1 MKKIIYLCM
10 VSSALFAQVPSRLE
24 LIRESL
30 EAKEKAYCPYSKY
43 FVGAAL
49 VGESGKVYQGCN
61 VENASYGLTICAERA
76 AVFRAV
82 SEGEK
87 NFTAIFIATKDGGL
101 SCGAC
106 RQVLNE
112 FNPNMQ
118 IITVNSLGEICH
130 ETTLDQLLPKSFGPN
145 NLDN

>member
-1 MKKIIYLCM
+1 MKTLLYLGM
-10 VSSALFAQVPSRLE
+10 VSSALFAHGPSKLE
-24 LIRESL
+24 LVQKSL
-30 EAKEKAYCPYSKY
+30 EAKEKAYCPYSRY

-49 VGESGKVYQGCN
+49 VGESGKIYQGCN

-118 IITVNSLGEICH
+118 VIAVNFLGEICH
-130 ETTLDQLLPKSFGPN
+130 DTTLDQLLPKSFGPN